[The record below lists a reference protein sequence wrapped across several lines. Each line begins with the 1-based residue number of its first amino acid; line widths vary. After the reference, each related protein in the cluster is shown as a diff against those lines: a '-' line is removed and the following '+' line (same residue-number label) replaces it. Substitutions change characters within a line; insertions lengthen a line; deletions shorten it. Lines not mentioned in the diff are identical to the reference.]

1 MSKFAY
7 HNFIRRTALT
17 LLTVCIMLLCA
28 CSGTSD
34 SGSDIHSLAA
44 ISGMSSDDLDA
55 LFAAKLPGPVLPSD
69 EKPDE
74 IICTDYAAQ
83 GLLRICYLN
92 ESGKKLKLQVIH
104 GEDTVYYNLMGE
116 SENEDFSL
124 QYGNG
129 EYTVRI
135 MQNIEENQY
144 FAVESKTFDV
154 MLDDATRAF
163 LNSIQNVNWS
173 YDMEPIYDVRY
184 IVASS
189 IDETEELLSLCTEDI
204 YDYVVENIRYDS
216 NKVFD
221 LLYDYLP
228 DIVDTYTTNTGICY
242 DYASLFAAMLRSIG
256 IPAKLVKGYA
266 SYAPDTYHAWNEVF
280 INGEWI
286 TVDPTRDATL
296 RSSGLAYG
304 LREESA
310 DYIIVYE
317 Y

>member
-1 MSKFAY
+1 MSKFAH
-7 HNFIRRTALT
+7 HNFIRRTVLT
-17 LLTVCIMLLCA
+17 LLTVFIILLCA
-28 CSGTSD
+28 CSGASD
-34 SGSDIHSLAA
+34 SDSDIQNLAA
-44 ISGMSSDDLDA
+44 ISSMSSGDLDA
-55 LFAAKLPGPVLPSD
+55 LFAAKLPGPALPPD
-69 EKPDE
+69 VKPDE
-74 IICTDYAAQ
+74 IICTDYTAQ

-104 GEDTVYYNLMGE
+104 GEDSVYYNLMGE
-116 SENEDFSL
+116 GENEDFSL
-124 QYGNG
+124 QYGDG

-154 MLDDATRAF
+154 VLDDATRAF

-173 YDMEPIYDVRY
+173 YDMDPIYDVRY

-189 IDETEELLSLCTEDI
+189 LDESDGLLSLCTEDI

-216 NKVFD
+216 DKVFD

-228 DIVDTYTTNTGICY
+228 NIVDTYTTNTGICY

-256 IPAKLVKGYA
+256 IPTKLVKGYA
-266 SYAPDTYHAWNEVF
+266 SYAPDAYHAWNEVF
-280 INGEWI
+280 IDGEWI

-296 RSSGLAYG
+296 RASGLAYD
-304 LREESA
+304 LRKESA